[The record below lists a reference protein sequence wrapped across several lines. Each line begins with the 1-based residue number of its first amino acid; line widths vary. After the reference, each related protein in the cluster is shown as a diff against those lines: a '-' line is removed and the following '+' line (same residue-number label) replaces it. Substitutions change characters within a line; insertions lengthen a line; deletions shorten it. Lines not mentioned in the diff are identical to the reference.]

1 MKKLTAIL
9 IVSVLLAAMP
19 ALGGP
24 LVKSRVS
31 SSANWVAHVDIEQ
44 FNNTQIGRLI
54 REELRNQGVEEN
66 LTNFANI
73 FAFHPL
79 DDVRNVTAYG
89 QGQNPEKAVVLI
101 EGKFDKE
108 QLLMVL
114 RFNPSYEEAEYGDIV
129 IHSWVDEKKQDP
141 NDSNAGRMYGCFY
154 NDELAVMGAG
164 LETVKQ
170 AIDVLNGSAR
180 NAASGVFSQAALNAK
195 GAFFTAAANTV
206 GEIVGEEPEAAVLR
220 EGDKL
225 GLAIGEIEN
234 KFYID
239 LSLTAKSEEAAQAIS
254 KIAEGI
260 IAFATLS
267 GEEQP
272 KLAELAKAVELSC
285 VQNTIR
291 IHFESSSET
300 VLSFL
305 KEQWKIKQEKAA
317 QEQSQ

>member
-1 MKKLTAIL
+1 MLTAL
-9 IVSVLLAAMP
+9 P

-54 REELRNQGVEEN
+54 REELRNQGVEED
-66 LTNFANI
+66 LTNFANL
-73 FAFHPL
+73 FSFHPL

-141 NDSNAGRMYGCFY
+141 NDSNVGKMYGCFY
-154 NDELAVMGAG
+154 NDELVVMGAG
-164 LETVKQ
+164 LEAVKQ
-170 AIDVLNGSAR
+170 AVDVLNGSAR
-180 NAASGVFSQAALNAK
+180 NAASGVFNQAALNAK
-195 GAFFTAAANTV
+195 GAIFTAAANNV
-206 GEIVGEEPEAAVLR
+206 GEVVGEEPEAAVLR
-220 EGDKL
+220 QADQL
-225 GLAIGEIEN
+225 GLAIGESEG

-239 LSLTAKSEEAAQAIS
+239 LSLTVKSEEAAQAIS

-260 IAFATLS
+260 IAFATLAS
-267 GEEQP
+267 EEQP
-272 KLAELAKAVELSC
+272 KLAELAKKLKLSC
-285 VQNTIR
+285 EQNTVR
-291 IHFESSSET
+291 VHFESDAEA
-300 VLSFL
+300 VVQFL
-305 KEQWKIKQEKAA
+305 KEQWEKKK
-317 QEQSQ
+317 EMDSQAE

>member
-1 MKKLTAIL
+1 MRNLMTVL
-9 IVSVLLAAMP
+9 MVGVLLAAVP

-31 SSANWVAHVDIEQ
+31 GSANWVAHVDNER

-54 REELRNQGVEEN
+54 REELRNQGVEEE

-73 FAFHPL
+73 FSFHPL
-79 DDVRNVTAYG
+79 NDVRNVTAYG

-108 QLLMVL
+108 QLLAIL
-114 RFNPSYEEAEYGDIV
+114 RFNPSYEEAKYGDIV
-129 IHSWVDEKKQDP
+129 IHSWVDEEKQDL
-141 NDSNAGRMYGCFY
+141 NDSNVGRMYGCFY
-154 NDELAVMGAG
+154 NDELVVMGAG
-164 LETVKQ
+164 LEAVKQ

-180 NAASGVFSQAALNAK
+180 NAASGVFSQAALNTK
-195 GAFFTAAANTV
+195 GAFFTAAANNV
-206 GEIVGEEPEAAVLR
+206 GEIVGEDPEAAVLR

-225 GLAIGEIEN
+225 GLAIGETEN

-260 IAFATLS
+260 IAFVTLS
-267 GEEQP
+267 GQEQP
-272 KLAELAKAVELSC
+272 KLAELAKKVKLSC
-285 VQNTIR
+285 EQNTVR
-291 IHFESSSET
+291 FHFESDPEA
-300 VLSFL
+300 VVQFL
-305 KEQWKIKQEKAA
+305 KEQWNIKQEKAA
-317 QEQSQ
+317 QEQS